1 MSARRTRQRS
11 HHRPDDSPPEPAPA
25 PVPAALGD
33 GPDGDS
39 GPVPPPAPAGV
50 GFELWRRTVS
60 AARLVI
66 ARTAVVGPTVETV
79 VWMWAGVS
87 SNACSPATTLPGLA
101 GASAEV
107 DAGADDDTWS
117 ADRDAAGAFDVPRP
131 GVTAGVASEPI

>member
-1 MSARRTRQRS
+1 MRARRTRHRS
-11 HHRPDDSPPEPAPA
+11 HHRPDDNPPDPAAA

-50 GFELWRRTVS
+50 GSGLWWRTVS
-60 AARLVI
+60 AARFVVT
-66 ARTAVVGPTVETV
+66 RTAVVGPTVETV
-79 VWMWAGVS
+79 VLMWAGVS

-107 DAGADDDTWS
+107 DAAADDGTWS
-117 ADRDAAGAFDVPRP
+117 ADRDAGAFDVPP
-131 GVTAGVASEPI
+131 VTAGVPAESI